1 MARPGTVLLF
11 VLVLCLGVF
20 SIFTSSSA
28 NATSLNA
35 LLKSYNVSSSII
47 NAATYVNVS
56 YQNKNYTIV
65 YESTTPYFLI
75 NTSLSQYSFVLNT
88 TAISNIITNETIFM
102 LEKQLNFNA
111 LSRGVSAYME
121 TSATPLADCVIETG
135 TDRATCT
142 VSNYCESCA
151 LVPSCNKVLYAT
163 NGPTGVFGEGI
174 MSFQQS
180 YYALESNL
188 SILYQYANQSN
199 LTKLNSSELSLD
211 AKKVSLAY
219 NNISKITQTLYENP
233 IFPPLQNSNFGA
245 CQDTGTASFNF
256 STSGP
261 WYCNSIGYCQFL
273 SYNYTMLGN
282 LNSLV
287 SSINAELPTQQKIYS
302 IAKNITSLQNEFI
315 TPVLIKE
322 KSSQF
327 TEIINVTLSSYQS
340 VVNDSII
347 LLTHISNATLSSD
360 LAAIESNYT
369 YLKSNYLSLNI
380 TQYSSKISSQ
390 LSALKTLYYKL
401 NSEYSSLLLEA
412 KNNTSLLLSAQLSN
426 PSSSALST
434 YAFQENKINA
444 ELNSKISNANSISS
458 SLAIINKNISYVNGP
473 DISLQALSRGIDGP
487 FISLLSSAAGLSY
500 PLTVSSA
507 PLLASL
513 LSLIIGLIILLILF
527 LWYRSLKAKNK
538 IRITHNTIN
547 SWHILFAIVTIVV
560 LIYIGITYVVASSA
574 NESAPL
580 SSFQSALSSSHS
592 LAIVVNNTGN
602 QSFIQCADLT
612 NSTAKQDGYA
622 SKIYTISNNKCS
634 GSLMNESECMNSFAR
649 AGVPVIVLSYSNA
662 SSIGIYSMYGTA
674 LSVRGDNAFMNSCY
688 ASLFIR

>member
-1 MARPGTVLLF
+1 MARTSMILILT
-11 VLVLCLGVF
+11 LIL
-20 SIFTSSSA
+20 SIGIISISSA
-28 NATSLNA
+28 SLTTENSLNA

-47 NAATYVNVS
+47 TSATYVNVS

-65 YESTTPYFLI
+65 YESATPYFLI
-75 NTSLSQYSFVLNT
+75 NTSSSQYSFVLNT
-88 TAISNIITNETIFM
+88 TSISNIITNETIFM

-121 TSATPLADCVIETG
+121 TSASSLADCVIETG
-135 TDRATCT
+135 TDRGTCT
-142 VSNYCESCA
+142 VGNYCESCA

-199 LTKLNSSELSLD
+199 LTKINGSELSID
-211 AKKVSLAY
+211 AQKVTAAY
-219 NNISKITQTLYENP
+219 DNISKITQTLYENP
-233 IFPPLQNSNFGA
+233 IFPPLQNSNLGA
-245 CQDTGTASFNF
+245 CQDTGGASFNI

-287 SSINAELPTQQKIYS
+287 SSINADLPTQQKIYS
-302 IAKNITSLQNEFI
+302 IAKNITSIQNEFI
-315 TPVLIKE
+315 TPVLEKE

-327 TEIINVTLSSYQS
+327 TEIINVTLSSYSS
-340 VVNDSII
+340 VVNDSTI
-347 LLTHISNATLSSD
+347 LLTHISNASLSSD
-360 LAAIESNYT
+360 LSNIESNYT

-380 TQYSSKISSQ
+380 TQYASKLSSQ
-390 LSALKTLYYKL
+390 LSALKIIYNKL
-401 NSEYSSLLLEA
+401 NAEYSSLLQEA

-426 PSSSALST
+426 PSSSSLST

-444 ELNSKISNANSISS
+444 ELNSKISNTNSIST

-487 FISLLSSAAGLSY
+487 FVSLLSSVADLSY
-500 PLTVSSA
+500 PLTVSSV
-507 PLLASL
+507 PLLSSL
-513 LSLIIGLIILLILF
+513 LSLIIGIIVLLILF
-527 LWYRSLKAKNK
+527 LWYRGLKAKNK

-547 SWHILFAIVTIVV
+547 SWHILFAIVIVII
-560 LIYIGITYVVASSA
+560 LIYMGITYAVASSA

-592 LAIVVNNTGN
+592 LAIVVNNTVN
-602 QSFIQCADLT
+602 QSFTQCAALI
-612 NSTAKQDGYA
+612 NGTAKQDGYA

-634 GSLMNESECMNSFAR
+634 NSLMNESDCMNSFAR
-649 AGVPVIVLSYSNA
+649 AGVPVIILSYSNT

-674 LSVRGDNAFMNSCY
+674 LLAKGNNAFMNSCY

>member
-20 SIFTSSSA
+20 SIFTSSFA

-327 TEIINVTLSSYQS
+327 TEIINVTLSSYPS

>member
-1 MARPGTVLLF
+1 MARTSVI
-11 VLVLCLGVF
+11 LVLTLIL
-20 SIFTSSSA
+20 SIGIISVSSA
-28 NATSLNA
+28 SVTTENNLNS

-47 NAATYVNVS
+47 TAATYVNVS

-65 YESTTPYFLI
+65 YESATPYFLI
-75 NTSLSQYSFVLNT
+75 NTSSSQYSFVLNT

-121 TSATPLADCVIETG
+121 TSASSLADCVIETG
-135 TDRATCT
+135 TDRGTCT
-142 VSNYCESCA
+142 VGNYCESCA

-174 MSFQQS
+174 MSFQQA

-199 LTKLNSSELSLD
+199 LTKLNSSVLSLD

-219 NNISKITQTLYENP
+219 DNVSNITQTLYENP
-233 IFPPLQNSNFGA
+233 IFPPLQNSNLGA
-245 CQDTGTASFNF
+245 CQDVGTASFNL

-287 SSINAELPTQQKIYS
+287 SSINADLPTQQKIYS

-315 TPVLIKE
+315 TPILIKE

-327 TEIINVTLSSYQS
+327 AEIINVTLSSYS
-340 VVNDSII
+340 STVNDSTM
-347 LLTHISNATLSSD
+347 LLTHVSNVTLSSD

-390 LSALKTLYYKL
+390 LSALKIIYNKL
-401 NSEYSSLLLEA
+401 NSEYSSLLQEA
-412 KNNTSLLLSAQLSN
+412 KNNTSLLLSAQLSD
-426 PSSSALST
+426 PSSSSLST

-444 ELNSKISNANSISS
+444 ELNSKISNTNSVST
-458 SLAIINKNISYVNGP
+458 SLATINKNISYVTGP
-473 DISLQALSRGIDGP
+473 DISIQALSRGIDGP
-487 FISLLSSAAGLSY
+487 FVSLLSSAAGLSY
-500 PLTVSSA
+500 PSTVSSV
-507 PLLASL
+507 PLLSSL
-513 LSLIIGLIILLILF
+513 LSLIIGIVILLMFF
-527 LWYRSLKAKNK
+527 LWYKSLKAKNK

-547 SWHILFAIVTIVV
+547 SWHILFAIIIIII
-560 LIYIGITYVVASSA
+560 LIYVGITYAVASSA
-574 NESAPL
+574 NSSAPL

-592 LAIVVNNTGN
+592 LAIVVNNTEN
-602 QSFIQCADLT
+602 QSFVQCAALI

-634 GSLMNESECMNSFAR
+634 DSLMNESDCMNSFAR
-649 AGVPVIVLSYSNA
+649 ANVPVILLSYSNT
-662 SSIGIYSMYGTA
+662 SSISIYSMYGTA
-674 LSVRGDNAFMNSCY
+674 LLVRGDNSFMNSCY